1 MKKVRNNHSLYQKR
15 RKLVSIAS
23 LLLFLVV
30 LVLLTLLFT
39 RIFAPYMQST
49 EEFRSFLRQFGW
61 TGRFILLGL
70 QVLQIIVAFIP
81 GEIIELGAGYAYG
94 AIEGTVLCLI
104 GVTLSSAAVFLLVK
118 KVGVSL
124 VEAFISREKILGLR
138 FINSETKLKRTIFL
152 LFLIPGT
159 PKDVLTYF
167 IGLTNLPLS
176 SFLLITLFARIPS
189 ILSSTICGQMLGDE
203 HYVTAGIVYAITG
216 ACSLAGYYIY
226 TRILRRRKAK

>member
-49 EEFRSFLRQFGW
+49 EEFRSFLQRFGW

-203 HYVTAGIVYAITG
+203 HYMTAGIVYAITG

-226 TRILRRRKAK
+226 TRILRCRKAK